1 MESIENASQNQ
12 QKQISELELKINQ
25 LQQELK
31 ETGKSKNKA
40 EEENH
45 RLQSELNKTLKSK
58 NQIEE
63 EKKQIQ
69 SELKKTL
76 QNKNQI
82 EEEKKQIQSKLKET
96 ETKASEVEE
105 RNVKLQNILNETEK
119 KANKLQDELEKM
131 KPSKISGQIVVSV
144 RNGLILKAH
153 IKLNPN
159 GSSVNFKRSKYIISK
174 SNSQFLGESAYEKGE
189 PITSLQMTTKEFI
202 CKSGT
207 MHRL

>member
-45 RLQSELNKTLKSK
+45 RLQSELNKTLKS
-58 NQIEE
+58 
-63 EKKQIQ
+63 
-69 SELKKTL
+69 
-76 QNKNQI
+76 KNQI